1 MVLRR
6 FASLEENV
14 IEVREVVL
22 EDRCRFL
29 FIFDRYEKKTDGAD
43 GSEPGERE
51 DRDTDGRGDRDRED
65 RRCRREE
72 KHRESG
78 GFADLRGG
86 QERGSTEPCVQIFRV
101 RAP

>member
-78 GFADLRGG
+78 GFADL
-86 QERGSTEPCVQIFRV
+86 
-101 RAP
+101 